1 MQEIETVLD
10 ILQEKNELPL
20 EDYYSLAAS
29 IYDKFDEYAH
39 KKGHGYKVP
48 GFPIFDRRLEGLEEG
63 LYIFAGES
71 NSGKTAIVTNLVW
84 DICNHAD
91 NKLFGIYYS
100 LDDNTNEVIPRLI
113 AMNQGI
119 PIAVAS
125 KPQRYQDF
133 IEASKDA
140 DDVDTQILRARYT
153 EALMRREDGL
163 RQLREANKQFLVID
177 KEKIHNIEELIDHAK
192 KIQTYV
198 KSFDPENNII
208 IAIDSVADLIV
219 DAKRFNTERERVDYI
234 AQTVKRAANI
244 DLKVPIFGTYHLR
257 KLNHNGRPTLDD
269 VKESGRLVYEASM
282 VFLVFN
288 DVSKNKEGATI
299 FYSSDDNEFKQPI
312 VELDW
317 AKNKKSSYKGRT
329 YHYFVPDYSKTVEC
343 DEAAARRYDALIYSR

>member
-1 MQEIETVLD
+1 
-10 ILQEKNELPL
+10 
-20 EDYYSLAAS
+20 
-29 IYDKFDEYAH
+29 
-39 KKGHGYKVP
+39 
-48 GFPIFDRRLEGLEEG
+48 
-63 LYIFAGES
+63 
-71 NSGKTAIVTNLVW
+71 
-84 DICNHAD
+84 
-91 NKLFGIYYS
+91 
-100 LDDNTNEVIPRLI
+100 
-113 AMNQGI
+113 
-119 PIAVAS
+119 
-125 KPQRYQDF
+125 
-133 IEASKDA
+133 
-140 DDVDTQILRARYT
+140 
-153 EALMRREDGL
+153 MRREDGL